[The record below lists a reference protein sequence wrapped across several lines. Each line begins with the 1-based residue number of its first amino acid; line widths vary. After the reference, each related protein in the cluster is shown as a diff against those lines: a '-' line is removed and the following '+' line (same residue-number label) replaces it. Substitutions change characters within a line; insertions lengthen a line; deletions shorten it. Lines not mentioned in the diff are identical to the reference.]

1 MKDILEAIRD
11 RAKKKGVS
19 FMDARFVENESTS
32 ISLQDGKA
40 DKVSS
45 GKSAGIGVRV
55 ISSGAWGF
63 ATTNETALKSAEDCL
78 DQAISMADAS
88 AEKGR
93 VVEVAKVSPVIDA
106 VKAKFEI
113 DPHSVPFKEKVDKV
127 VMFESEARKV
137 APEKISNTIAGY
149 GDIWQR
155 EVICN
160 TYGTLVENEYVR
172 THTYIMVVTKEGA
185 LRQRASE
192 HDAIV
197 GGFELI
203 RRIEP
208 ENFSVKAA
216 KRAVALLSAKR
227 APSGMFPV
235 LLHPDIVGLF
245 THEAIGHNAEA
256 DGVMAGVSI
265 LEGRVGQKVAS
276 ELVTIVDDATIEGM
290 WGSYKYDS
298 EGVPGRRR
306 VLVENG
312 VLKGFMHSLETA
324 AKFNAE
330 PNGSARAQNFN
341 NRPIVRMSNTNIQP
355 GKQPYAELLKSIDNG
370 VMLTKGLGG
379 YVNPNKGQFTFSAGE
394 GWMIR
399 KGELAEHIRDVNMSG
414 ILLETLQKIDG
425 VSKEYDPDT
434 LKGGMCGKGG
444 QGMFVGAG
452 GPYVRVKELMIGG
465 QE

>member
-113 DPHSVPFKEKVDKV
+113 DPRSVPFKEKVDKV

-160 TYGTLVENEYVR
+160 TYGTLV
-172 THTYIMVVTKEGA
+172 
-185 LRQRASE
+185 
-192 HDAIV
+192 
-197 GGFELI
+197 
-203 RRIEP
+203 
-208 ENFSVKAA
+208 
-216 KRAVALLSAKR
+216 
-227 APSGMFPV
+227 
-235 LLHPDIVGLF
+235 
-245 THEAIGHNAEA
+245 
-256 DGVMAGVSI
+256 
-265 LEGRVGQKVAS
+265 
-276 ELVTIVDDATIEGM
+276 
-290 WGSYKYDS
+290 
-298 EGVPGRRR
+298 
-306 VLVENG
+306 
-312 VLKGFMHSLETA
+312 
-324 AKFNAE
+324 
-330 PNGSARAQNFN
+330 
-341 NRPIVRMSNTNIQP
+341 
-355 GKQPYAELLKSIDNG
+355 
-370 VMLTKGLGG
+370 
-379 YVNPNKGQFTFSAGE
+379 
-394 GWMIR
+394 
-399 KGELAEHIRDVNMSG
+399 
-414 ILLETLQKIDG
+414 
-425 VSKEYDPDT
+425 
-434 LKGGMCGKGG
+434 
-444 QGMFVGAG
+444 
-452 GPYVRVKELMIGG
+452 
-465 QE
+465 